1 MYKVVRGAK
10 YQSRPSASYFYNELN
25 VPVGFTVQYR
35 PRRGGKMITHTLQLR
50 NNGTPYWKAEEK
62 LPIKRSSSKRT
73 KRQKRKGS
81 KKRGSKRRGSKK
93 RGSKK
98 RGSRGSKGK
107 GPKVPKRKGSRKR
120 TLRGGA

>member
-1 MYKVVRGAK
+1 MYKVVKGAK

-35 PRRGGKMITHTLQLR
+35 PRKGGKMITHTLQLR

-62 LPIKRSSSKRT
+62 LPVKRSSLKRT
-73 KRQKRKGS
+73 KGQKRKGS
-81 KKRGSKRRGSKK
+81 KKRGSKK
-93 RGSKK
+93 RGSK
-98 RGSRGSKGK
+98 RRGSKGK

>member
-1 MYKVVRGAK
+1 MYKVVKGAK
-10 YQSRPSASYFYNELN
+10 YQSRPSASYFYDELN

-35 PRRGGKMITHTLQLR
+35 PRKGGKMITHTLQLR

-62 LPIKRSSSKRT
+62 LPVKRSSSKRT
-73 KRQKRKGS
+73 KRTKGSKKRGS
-81 KKRGSKRRGSKK
+81 KKRGSKRRGSKGKGPK
-93 RGSKK
+93 R
-98 RGSRGSKGK
+98 RGSKGK